1 MKSKRELLDDLAAG
15 RTGLLS
21 AIEGL
26 SEEEMIRPGVVG
38 EWSVKDTLAHI
49 AAWDKETRTVIHA
62 FVTQENP
69 VFDYKISGKR
79 GFAKWNAREVEKWL
93 DLSVAQILA
102 EMEKARQELM
112 ELVQGLTEEQLSRRA
127 VPPWRYP
134 TTARRNLEIQAKH
147 DREHAEQIIAWRE
160 QAEPSFF

>member
-1 MKSKRELLDDLAAG
+1 MKDKQQLLDDLGAG
-15 RTGLLS
+15 RAELLS

-26 SEEEMIRPGVVG
+26 SEQEMVRPGVVG

-49 AAWDKETRTVIHA
+49 AAWDEETRAVIHA
-62 FVTQENP
+62 FVTQAEP
-69 VFDYKISGKR
+69 IFDYKISGKR
-79 GFAKWNAREVEKWL
+79 GFAKWTAREVEKRR
-93 DLSVAQILA
+93 DLSEAQILA
-102 EMEKARQELM
+102 ELEEARQELV

-160 QAEPSFF
+160 QGKP

>member
-1 MKSKRELLDDLAAG
+1 MKSKQELLDDLAAA
-15 RTGLLS
+15 RTELLL

-26 SEEEMIRPGVVG
+26 SEEEMVCLGVVG
-38 EWSVKDTLAHI
+38 EWSVKETLAHI
-49 AAWDKETRTVIHA
+49 AAWDKETCTVIYA

-69 VFDYKISGKR
+69 VFDYKISGKQ
-79 GFAKWNAREVEKWL
+79 GFAKWNAQQVEKRRSF
-93 DLSVAQILA
+93 SVTQILA
-102 EMEKARQELM
+102 ELEEARQKLI

-160 QAEPSFF
+160 QASP

>member
-1 MKSKRELLDDLAAG
+1 MKSKQQLLDDLEAA
-15 RTGLLS
+15 RTELLS

-26 SEEEMIRPGVVG
+26 SEEEMVHPGVVG

-49 AAWDKETRTVIHA
+49 AAWDKETRAVIHA
-62 FVTQENP
+62 FVTQEDP
-69 VFDYKISGKR
+69 VFDYRISGKR
-79 GFAKWNAREVEKWL
+79 GFAKWNAREVEKRR

-102 EMEKARQELM
+102 EMEEARRELV
-112 ELVQGLTEEQLSRRA
+112 ELVQRLTEEQLSRRA

-147 DREHAEQIIAWRE
+147 DQEHTAQIVAWRE
-160 QAEPSFF
+160 QLEP

>member
-1 MKSKRELLDDLAAG
+1 MKSKQELLDDLEAA
-15 RTGLLS
+15 RAELLS

-26 SEEEMIRPGVVG
+26 SEQEMVCPGVVG
-38 EWSVKDTLAHI
+38 EWSVKETLAHI
-49 AAWDKETRTVIHA
+49 VAWDKEIRTVVHA

-69 VFDYKISGKR
+69 GFDYKISGKR
-79 GFAKWNAREVEKWL
+79 GFAKWNAREVEKRR
-93 DLSVAQILA
+93 DLSTAQILA
-102 EMEKARQELM
+102 EMEEARQKLI

-147 DREHAEQIIAWRE
+147 DREHAEQITAWRE
-160 QAEPSFF
+160 QVEP

>member
-1 MKSKRELLDDLAAG
+1 MKDKQELLDDLEAA
-15 RTGLLS
+15 RAELLL

-26 SEEEMIRPGVVG
+26 SEEQMVRPGVVG

-49 AAWDKETRTVIHA
+49 VAWDKEIRTVVHA

-79 GFAKWNAREVEKWL
+79 DFAKWNAREVEKRR
-93 DLSVAQILA
+93 DLSAAQILA
-102 EMEKARQELM
+102 EMEEARQELVK
-112 ELVQGLTEEQLSRRA
+112 LVQGLTEEQLSRRA
-127 VPPWRYP
+127 VPPWRSP
-134 TTARRNLEIQAKH
+134 KTVRRNLQIPDEH

-160 QAEPSFF
+160 QA

>member
-1 MKSKRELLDDLAAG
+1 MKSQQELLEDLKAG
-15 RTGLLS
+15 RVELLA

-26 SEEEMIRPGVVG
+26 SEPEMICPGVVG

-49 AAWDKETRTVIHA
+49 AAWDKETRAVIHA
-62 FVTQENP
+62 FATQEDP

-79 GFAKWNAREVEKWL
+79 GFARWNAREVEKRR

-102 EMEKARQELM
+102 ELEEARQELV

-127 VPPWRYP
+127 VPPWRHP
-134 TTARRNLEIQAKH
+134 TTARRNLEVQAKH

-160 QAEPSFF
+160 QV

>member
-15 RTGLLS
+15 RTELLS

-26 SEEEMIRPGVVG
+26 SEEQMICPGVVG
-38 EWSVKDTLAHI
+38 EWSVRDTLAHI
-49 AAWDKETRTVIHA
+49 AAWDKETRTAIHA
-62 FVTQENP
+62 FVTQEDP
-69 VFDYKISGKR
+69 VFDYKISGQR
-79 GFAKWNAREVEKWL
+79 GFARWNAREVEKRR

-102 EMEKARQELM
+102 EMEEARQELV

-134 TTARRNLEIQAKH
+134 TTARRNLEIQAQH

-160 QAEPSFF
+160 QV